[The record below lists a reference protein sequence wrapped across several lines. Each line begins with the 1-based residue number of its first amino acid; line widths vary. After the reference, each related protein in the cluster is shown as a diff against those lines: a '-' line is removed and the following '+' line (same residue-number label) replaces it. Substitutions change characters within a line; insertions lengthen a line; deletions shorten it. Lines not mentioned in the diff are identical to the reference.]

1 MPWSRA
7 HRQDHLL
14 LAVNLPNGKL
24 KGRNLN
30 VGFAKIENND
40 LVRTFRKEI
49 PRAARRCTQLN
60 AALLAILADYEE
72 IRTWLAAEDSSVPRD
87 PGELEQAHALAR
99 DLEIE
104 ILSRLE
110 KQG

>member
-1 MPWSRA
+1 MYE
-7 HRQDHLL
+7 HF
-14 LAVNLPNGKL
+14 GK
-24 KGRNLN
+24 R
-30 VGFAKIENND
+30 FPEQ
-40 LVRTFRKEI
+40 
-49 PRAARRCTQLN
+49 RAALDACTQLN